1 MINIIKIITQIS
13 MMMSIAVVNNAVT
26 TLFSLSQ
33 VEVLLIFNYRFILV
47 NYLLSLINL
56 QSYKQL

>member
-1 MINIIKIITQIS
+1 VINIIKIITQIY

-26 TLFSLSQ
+26 TLFSLSL
-33 VEVLLIFNYRFILV
+33 VEVLSIFNHRFILV
-47 NYLLSLINL
+47 NYLLSLINV

>member
-1 MINIIKIITQIS
+1 MINRIKIITQIS

-26 TLFSLSQ
+26 TLFSLSL
-33 VEVLLIFNYRFILV
+33 VEVLLIFNYLFILV
-47 NYLLSLINL
+47 NYLLSSINV